1 MGCHAC
7 KSRYSTGYLSFHT
20 KSRYSTGYLSFHT
33 AAPSLMDFF
42 RTDAVAFTK
51 TRNGT
56 ERKKDGTGGT
66 LRNRLLWN
74 TEQRRNKQNAKRRNR
89 RNETEQNITEYGTQT
104 EHSDCKWS
112 ERYGTQLYDN
122 TEHGTH
128 LRNAI
133 ITVRNVKGC

>member
-1 MGCHAC
+1 MVYLTIYGHLL
-7 KSRYSTGYLSFHT
+7 KHGTG
-20 KSRYSTGYLSFHT
+20 
-33 AAPSLMDFF
+33 
-42 RTDAVAFTK
+42 
-51 TRNGT
+51 RNGT

-112 ERYGTQLYDN
+112 ERYGTQLYDIRN
-122 TEHGTH
+122 TERIYGTQLLQYVTSKVAKH
-128 LRNAI
+128 RRLKSLRCFYNHC
-133 ITVRNVKGC
+133 RSLG